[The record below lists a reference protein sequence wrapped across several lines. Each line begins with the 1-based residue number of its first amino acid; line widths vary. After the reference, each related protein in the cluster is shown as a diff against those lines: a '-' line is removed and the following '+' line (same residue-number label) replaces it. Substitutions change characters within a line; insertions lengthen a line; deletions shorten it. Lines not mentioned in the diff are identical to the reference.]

1 MNLSLLSHGPVLV
14 LKIGKGLTKKEFFCG
29 TEDERTFNLLKEINF
44 TGNIENQH
52 LNSQEIMNTR
62 DDEQDILET

>member
-14 LKIGKGLTKKEFFCG
+14 LKIGKGLTKKEFFRG
-29 TEDERTFNLLKEINF
+29 TEDERTFNLLKETNF

-52 LNSQEIMNTR
+52 LNSQEITNTS
-62 DDEQDILET
+62 DEEQDILET